1 MIMTQHLAEIY
12 VPNPLCVPSM
22 VELKATRDIH
32 KSTAVK
38 SSNTD
43 RDQTVD
49 PKGKNP
55 VLGYG
60 KMPNSTLPVGP
71 VVSTLMSPMKMYVKI
86 ITNMHEASRTCI
98 PNKYTPRL
106 RSDHSLWGGM
116 GGIGEREI
124 RTDTRTRCTHTQRHT
139 RTIERERERISKN
152 GRDTG
157 YSLSSSAAAIEFPRL
172 QEYALNIGVFAYF
185 LLPIL
190 V

>member
-86 ITNMHEASRTCI
+86 ITNMHEASSTCI

-106 RSDHSLWGGM
+106 RSDHSLQNGRGE
-116 GGIGEREI
+116 EREI
-124 RTDTRTRCTHTQRHT
+124 RKGMGGSGEREMGN
-139 RTIERERERISKN
+139 ERERRE
-152 GRDTG
+152 RDTEPDARTQRG
-157 YSLSSSAAAIEFPRL
+157 TRE
-172 QEYALNIGVFAYF
+172 Q
-185 LLPIL
+185 
-190 V
+190 